1 MSVIGRQMYSRHF
14 LSLLVSVIC
23 CLILQCQ
30 SDEPQPT
37 VNIPSLGGLRGSQM
51 VSSSGRK
58 FHAFRGI
65 PYAEPPVGNL
75 RFNVRIINNQK
86 LSTAKIHFLFHSLK

>member
-1 MSVIGRQMYSRHF
+1 MYYSCRSLSF
-14 LSLLVSVIC
+14 LVAVIC

-37 VNIPSLGGLRGSQM
+37 VNIPSLGGLHGSQM

-65 PYAEPPVGNL
+65 PYAEPPIGIL
-75 RFNVRIINNQK
+75 RFNVRILI
-86 LSTAKIHFLFHSLK
+86 

>member
-1 MSVIGRQMYSRHF
+1 MNEVEVNFRGI
-14 LSLLVSVIC
+14 LSWLTVIC

-30 SDEPQPT
+30 SDEQQLT
-37 VNIPSLGGLRGSQM
+37 VNIPSLGGLRGSRM

-75 RFNVRIINNQK
+75 RFNV
-86 LSTAKIHFLFHSLK
+86 SFLI

>member
-1 MSVIGRQMYSRHF
+1 MYSRHF
-14 LSLLVSVIC
+14 LSLLVSVFC

-30 SDEPQPT
+30 SDEQQPT

-75 RFNVRIINNQK
+75 RFNVRLLI
-86 LSTAKIHFLFHSLK
+86 

>member
-1 MSVIGRQMYSRHF
+1 MYSRHF
-14 LSLLVSVIC
+14 LSLLVSMFC

-30 SDEPQPT
+30 SDEQQPT

-58 FHAFRGI
+58 FQAFRGI

-75 RFNVRIINNQK
+75 RFNVRIINCNFK
-86 LSTAKIHFLFHSLK
+86 YFHLVNSNYGGKTRTE

>member
-1 MSVIGRQMYSRHF
+1 MSVISRQQMYSCCV

-30 SDEPQPT
+30 SDEKQPT

-65 PYAEPPVGNL
+65 PYADPPVGNL
-75 RFNVRIINNQK
+75 RFNVRLLI
-86 LSTAKIHFLFHSLK
+86 